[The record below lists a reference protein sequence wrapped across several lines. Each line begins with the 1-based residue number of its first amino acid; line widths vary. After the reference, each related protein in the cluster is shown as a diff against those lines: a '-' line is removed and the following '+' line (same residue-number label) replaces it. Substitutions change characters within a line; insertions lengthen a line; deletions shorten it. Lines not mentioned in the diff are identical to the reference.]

1 MTTPA
6 QKRAQIK
13 YDKSHTRS
21 VIFKLNITSDADVL
35 AKLDSVENRQGY
47 IKEPIRQDLRG
58 ETPMLSIE
66 GMRYLIRPLALK
78 NNIKAIYLFGSY
90 ARGEATPESDV
101 DIMIEGGNITTAS
114 EYFSLLEQI
123 EKAFNKK
130 VDLVMAE
137 AALQNQTRAGKRLLD
152 HIEKD
157 KVVLYEQ
164 IQ

>member
-1 MTTPA
+1 MEIFLYPPGIN
-6 QKRAQIK
+6 QIIVILYRDENSSVRYPGLFALINNKK
-13 YDKSHTRS
+13 YE
-21 VIFKLNITSDADVL
+21 V
-35 AKLDSVENRQGY
+35 Y
-47 IKEPIRQDLRG
+47 
-58 ETPMLSIE
+58 
-66 GMRYLIRPLALK
+66 
-78 NNIKAIYLFGSY
+78 IYLFENIKFLISLENTIDLKFNSY
-90 ARGEATPESDV
+90 IID
-101 DIMIEGGNITTAS
+101 
-114 EYFSLLEQI
+114 F

>member
-1 MTTPA
+1 
-6 QKRAQIK
+6 
-13 YDKSHTRS
+13 
-21 VIFKLNITSDADVL
+21 
-35 AKLDSVENRQGY
+35 
-47 IKEPIRQDLRG
+47 
-58 ETPMLSIE
+58 
-66 GMRYLIRPLALK
+66 
-78 NNIKAIYLFGSY
+78 
-90 ARGEATPESDV
+90 
-101 DIMIEGGNITTAS
+101 MIEGGTITTAS